1 MDPSSVTAAKGATSV
16 FFKALM
22 KAYEQIT
29 KASDKEVLQSLVY
42 VYEAKGV
49 FHDPY
54 AAEQMDLVERSLS
67 EFKLVLAE
75 AQGRVR
81 VQQKKRSDSCRR
93 IEAML
98 DEVQSCLSSL
108 RESRGKLSKNPAI
121 QYAPPT
127 PGQIECIERC
137 RQMVA
142 IEMVDLIKEENLD
155 YTMKKLSSQQAL
167 SSLSVNG

>member
-1 MDPSSVTAAKGATSV
+1 MDPSSIAATKSV
-16 FFKALM
+16 ASSVAKALM

-29 KASDKEVLQSLVY
+29 DASDKEVLQSLVY
-42 VYEAKGV
+42 MYEAKDV
-49 FHDPY
+49 FHVPY
-54 AAEQMDLVERSLS
+54 GAERMDLVERSLS

-93 IEAML
+93 IESML
-98 DEVQSCLSSL
+98 SEVKSCLGSL
-108 RESRGKLSKNPAI
+108 RESRGNLSKNPAM

-127 PGQIECIERC
+127 PEQIECIERC
-137 RQMVA
+137 RQTVA